1 MKRFVKVA
9 ALCLALTCLVALF
22 CAPVQAADATST
34 KNIVGNGTVGEGVG
48 KHTTVVDFAETGLD
62 GFAALNNESVTMGHS
77 QSWGKSVLKI
87 NLASAGIKTGVQK
100 TFGDAAFLANASTL
114 SLHIVAQASN
124 YTVTL
129 HLSGIDKNGAPIVLE
144 AQATATTNEW
154 QTVTFD
160 VSAFAA
166 LVDTNAP
173 VTVKLTTATEDTVGS
188 GATWMI
194 KSIYVGTLQ
203 SFPELVL
210 PIAAAACGL
219 VLGFFLFFI
228 IYRATC
234 KRNRRPHWEEVR

>member
-9 ALCLALTCLVALF
+9 ALCLALTCLVSLF
-22 CAPVQAADATST
+22 FAPVQAADATPT

-48 KHTTVVDFAETGLD
+48 KQTTVVDFADTGLD
-62 GFAALNNESVTMGHS
+62 GFAALSTESVTIGHS
-77 QSWGKSVLKI
+77 ESWQTSVLKI
-87 NLASAGIKTGVQK
+87 NLASAGTKTGVQK
-100 TFGDAAFLANASTL
+100 TFGDAAFLADASTL
-114 SLHIVAQASN
+114 SLHMVAQASS

-129 HLSGIDKNGAPIVLE
+129 HLLGVDKNGAPIVLE
-144 AQATATTNEW
+144 AQATVTTNEW

-160 VSAFAA
+160 VSSFAA
-166 LVDTNAP
+166 LVDTAAP
-173 VTVKLTTATEDTVGS
+173 VTVTLTTSAKDAVSS
-188 GATWMI
+188 GANWMI